1 MVLHRGREQRILP
14 GHLWVYEGEVAEVR
28 GSPGPGALVDVLT
41 FRGAFCARG
50 FYNPHSK
57 IRVRI
62 LTYEEEPIGPDF
74 FARRIGQ
81 ALALRERVVRG
92 TTAYR
97 VVYAEGDLLP
107 GLIVDRY
114 GDLLV
119 MQTLALG
126 MDTRKELLA
135 DLLLEQTGARTVYL
149 RNDPGVRSLEGL
161 PRHQGFLRGA
171 AQTRVEIEEGTAR
184 FVVDVAGG
192 QKTGWFCDQRENRL
206 SCAPLARDADVLEVF
221 SYTGA
226 FGIHAA
232 LHGARSVLGMDV
244 SETAIALAR
253 ENARLNGVP
262 DRCRYEVADAFEALR
277 ALEGEGA
284 RFDLVVLDP
293 PAFARRKG
301 AVRRALAG
309 YKEINLRALKLLR
322 SGGYLVS
329 CSCSSFVDEG
339 MLWQVILEAARD
351 AGRRVR
357 LLELRGQA
365 RDHPM
370 LGAMPETR
378 YLKCFVV
385 QTV

>member
-1 MVLHRGREQRILP
+1 MVLQRGRERRILL
-14 GHLWVYEGEVAEVR
+14 GHLWVYEGEITELR
-28 GSPGPGALVDVLT
+28 GNPAPGAVVDVLT
-41 FRGAFCARG
+41 YHGTFCARG

-62 LTYEEEPIGPDF
+62 LTFEEEPVDAAF
-74 FARRIGQ
+74 FERRIHQ
-81 ALALRERVVRG
+81 ALALRERVVQE

-126 MDTRKELLA
+126 MDVRKELLA
-135 DLLLEQTGARTVYL
+135 DLLLAQTKAQAIYL
-149 RNDPGVRSLEGL
+149 RNDPGTRSLEGL
-161 PRHQGFLRGA
+161 PRHQGFLRGEA
-171 AQTRVEIEEGTAR
+171 PTRVEITEGSAR
-184 FVVDVAGG
+184 FVVDVAEG

-206 SCAPLARDADVLEVF
+206 SCAPLARDAEVLEMF

-232 LHGARSVLGMDV
+232 LNGARSVLGMDV
-244 SETAIALAR
+244 SEAAVALAR
-253 ENARLNGVP
+253 ENARRNGVE

-277 ALEGEGA
+277 ALEREGA
-284 RFDLVVLDP
+284 RFDLVILDP
-293 PAFARRKG
+293 PAFARRKE

-322 SGGYLVS
+322 PGGYLVT

-339 MLWQVILEAARD
+339 MLWQVVLEAAHD

-357 LLELRGQA
+357 LVEQRGQA

-378 YLKCFVV
+378 YLKCFVL